1 MFANK
6 EIYDIVCTMQGLPK
20 KNKIKEILS
29 WGQKLLYIYT
39 HIYIYIMKYVIFKS
53 INALKYL
60 EVSILHK
67 LTIFLREYIP
77 PFFF

>member
-39 HIYIYIMKYVIFKS
+39 HIYIYIYHEICNIQKYKCSKIPWS
-53 INALKYL
+53 INSA
-60 EVSILHK
+60 
-67 LTIFLREYIP
+67 
-77 PFFF
+77 